1 MISEGAMG
9 HHPRSRRISRGSG
22 LPLLLT
28 IKIVATALIMQE
40 SVTARI
46 LARMTDGESRDS
58 SGDGL
63 VVELR

>member
-1 MISEGAMG
+1 MTSEGVMG
-9 HHPRSRRISRGSG
+9 HHPRSRRIWRGSG
-22 LPLLLT
+22 LPLLLMR
-28 IKIVATALIMQE
+28 KIVATALIMQE

-46 LARMTDGESRDS
+46 LARMTEGESRES